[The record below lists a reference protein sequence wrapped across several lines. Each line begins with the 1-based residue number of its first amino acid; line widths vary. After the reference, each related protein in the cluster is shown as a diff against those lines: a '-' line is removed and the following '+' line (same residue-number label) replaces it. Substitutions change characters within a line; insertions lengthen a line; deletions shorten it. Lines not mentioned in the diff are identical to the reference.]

1 MADLSGRNIALAC
14 IFLSQFTQNDLVE
27 VLRPPESE
35 ALAPLYGKPL
45 DKGLPNQLVKAA
57 GRDG

>member
-14 IFLSQFTQNDLVE
+14 SFLSQLTQNDLVE
-27 VLRPPESE
+27 VLGPSESE
-35 ALAPLYGKPL
+35 ALARLDGKLL

-57 GRDG
+57 G